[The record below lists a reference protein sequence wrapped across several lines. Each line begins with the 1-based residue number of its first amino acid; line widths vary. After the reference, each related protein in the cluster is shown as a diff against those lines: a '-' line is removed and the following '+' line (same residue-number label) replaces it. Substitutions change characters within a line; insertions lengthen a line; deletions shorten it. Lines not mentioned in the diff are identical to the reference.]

1 MKRMYLYELQIDG
14 YDIELIDVEKQP
26 ELKEEFDITSVPTT
40 LFYKDDEV
48 KDRIIGFMPKE
59 KFIESMSE

>member
-1 MKRMYLYELQIDG
+1 MKRMYLYELQVDG